1 MNEKEL
7 KQLFISSIRAGHVK
21 SNNICNE
28 SNDHSIKIH
37 DNSSVKFFPS
47 VANAGTD
54 IKIKDEGY
62 FRNFDLV
69 IAVIDTVNNN
79 NNNNANHNIVYDSI
93 ESYDKYFNILMRS
106 GILTQFA
113 KAEKC
118 RIDSIRFYPV
128 ELKSDDDVL
137 DERLP
142 NQVLNAILTFGRS
155 MIVLDERHSR
165 RAIQR
170 KMANLIPAT
179 IIGYSG
185 EDDYFEVLSIFDK
198 FVTNNIFSIKK
209 RRLAKILVQNGI
221 TDKIDR
227 VYQCLINIQALNQKL
242 AFSELYNDDNVTF
255 LKDEIEFLSNLRNL
269 HLYSEKKQIA
279 NLIRETKNNKITDYI

>member
-21 SNNICNE
+21 SNNISSKSNE
-28 SNDHSIKIH
+28 DSIKID
-37 DNSSVKFFPS
+37 DNSVNFFPS
-47 VANAGTD
+47 VASVDTD
-54 IKIKDEGY
+54 IKIKDEAY

-69 IAVIDTVNNN
+69 IAVIDKKNNN
-79 NNNNANHNIVYDSI
+79 NSNSKIVYDSV
-93 ESYDKYFNILMRS
+93 ESYDKYFNIIMRS

-118 RIDSIRFYPV
+118 RVDSIRFYPV
-128 ELKSDDDVL
+128 ELKSDDDLL
-137 DERLP
+137 DDRLP

-155 MIVLDERHSR
+155 IIVLDEKHSR
-165 RAIQR
+165 RAIRR
-170 KMANLIPAT
+170 KIANLIPAT

-185 EDDYFEVLSIFDK
+185 KDDYFEVLSVFDK
-198 FVTNNIFSIKK
+198 FVTNTIFGIKK
-209 RRLAKILVQNGI
+209 RRLARILAENGI
-221 TDKIDR
+221 SDKIDR
-227 VYQCLINIQALNQKL
+227 VYQCLTNIQALNQKL

-255 LKDEIEFLSNLRNL
+255 LKDEIEFLGNLRNL

-279 NLIRETKNNKITDYI
+279 HLIRETKNNKITDYI